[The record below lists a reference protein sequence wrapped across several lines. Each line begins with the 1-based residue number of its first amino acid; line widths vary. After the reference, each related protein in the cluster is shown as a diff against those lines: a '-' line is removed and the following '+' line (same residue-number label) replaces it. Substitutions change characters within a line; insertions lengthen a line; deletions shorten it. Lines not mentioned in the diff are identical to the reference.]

1 MTTNYQWNCRT
12 LTNEQKE
19 IKDEL
24 IAELNLNPIVATLL
38 VQRGVTT
45 AEEAHRFF
53 RPQLSTGLHDPF
65 LMKDMDK
72 AVARLNEAI
81 GRKERILI
89 YGDYDVDGTSSVALV
104 YRFLRGIYS
113 SLDYYIPDRYDD
125 GYGISEKGVDYAY
138 SIGVKLIITLDCGIK
153 AINMVR
159 YAKEK
164 GIDFIICDHHKPDDE
179 LPEAVAILDPKR
191 LDDEYPTSRLVV

>member
-81 GRKERILI
+81 GRA
-89 YGDYDVDGTSSVALV
+89 T
-104 YRFLRGIYS
+104 
-113 SLDYYIPDRYDD
+113 
-125 GYGISEKGVDYAY
+125 
-138 SIGVKLIITLDCGIK
+138 TW
-153 AINMVR
+153 
-159 YAKEK
+159 
-164 GIDFIICDHHKPDDE
+164 
-179 LPEAVAILDPKR
+179 
-191 LDDEYPTSRLVV
+191 